1 MIVKFVAF
9 IIVLFFS
16 MYSPN
21 SILVPH
27 VYLKCFI
34 NKAELDCI
42 GRLLLYLYTVH
53 PV

>member
-9 IIVLFFS
+9 IILFYFS

-21 SILVPH
+21 SILVPR
-27 VYLKCFI
+27 VYLMCFI
-34 NKAELDCI
+34 NEVELDCI
-42 GRLLLYLYTVH
+42 GRLLLYLYTVP